1 MENSPKSPEVPVK
14 PPPKKR
20 GRKKKSELA
29 LIAANN
35 ELNTNNIITE
45 TSANTGNNTTPTNP
59 PIPKKRGRKPKGGKI
74 IEVKETVNKTKTFKP
89 NIILH
94 LHCTIEDINSYKQYS
109 DSFYYNPN
117 INNIEP
123 FVDDKYNNNIINS
136 SSTDNIN
143 ALNNINIINNNNVIN
158 EKNEKNNKNNT
169 NNAQNLNI
177 EFNKKFNNLPI
188 KDNDCNIDNPYSL
201 QENITNTDCIEDN
214 TNLKEIWN
222 KINNL
227 SIKLHNNNIKK
238 KSCCFW
244 CTEPFNNPTIYIPK
258 YNTNNHYHVYGS
270 FCSPECATSYLFNE
284 KLDNTTKFERY
295 YLLNNLYS
303 NIYEFNKNIKPAPSP
318 YYLLDKYYGN
328 LTIEEYRRLFRN
340 DKIMIT
346 VDKPMTK
353 IYPEIFED
361 NDEYPTQGIDKKNI
375 KNDNYRLSRKNTNK
389 IKAEYLQENF
399 GL

>member
-1 MENSPKSPEVPVK
+1 MENTPKSPEIPVK

-45 TSANTGNNTTPTNP
+45 TSANTGNNTTPINP

-109 DSFYYNPN
+109 DNFYYNPT
-117 INNIEP
+117 ISNIEP

-143 ALNNINIINNNNVIN
+143 ALNNKNII
-158 EKNEKNNKNNT
+158 NEKNNKNAT
-169 NNAQNLNI
+169 NNNEILNI
-177 EFNKKFNNLPI
+177 EFNKKFDNLST
-188 KDNDCNIDNPYSL
+188 KDNDCNIDDMYNVKEYINKSK
-201 QENITNTDCIEDN
+201 CIEDN
-214 TNLKEIWN
+214 TNLKEIWD

-244 CTEPFNNPTIYIPK
+244 CTEPFDNPTIYIPK
-258 YNTNNHYHVYGS
+258 YNTNNTYHVYGS

-303 NIYEFNKNIKPAPSP
+303 NIYDFNKNIKPAPSP

-361 NDEYPTQGIDKKNI
+361 NDEYPTQGVDKKNT
-375 KNDNYRLSRKNTNK
+375 NNENYRLSRKNTTK

>member
-45 TSANTGNNTTPTNP
+45 TSANTGNNTTPINP

-109 DSFYYNPN
+109 DNFYYNPT
-117 INNIEP
+117 ISNIEP

-143 ALNNINIINNNNVIN
+143 ALNNKNII
-158 EKNEKNNKNNT
+158 NEKNNKNAT
-169 NNAQNLNI
+169 NNNESLNI
-177 EFNKKFNNLPI
+177 EFNKKFDNLST
-188 KDNDCNIDNPYSL
+188 KDNDCNIDDMYNVKEYINKSK
-201 QENITNTDCIEDN
+201 CIEDN
-214 TNLKEIWN
+214 TNLKEIWD

-244 CTEPFNNPTIYIPK
+244 CTEPFDNPTIYIPK
-258 YNTNNHYHVYGS
+258 YNSNNTYHVYGS
-270 FCSPECATSYLFNE
+270 FCSPECGASYLFNE

-303 NIYEFNKNIKPAPSP
+303 NIYDFNKNIKPAPSP

-361 NDEYPTQGIDKKNI
+361 NDEYPTQGIDKKNT
-375 KNDNYRLSRKNTNK
+375 NNENYRLSRKNTNK

>member
-14 PPPKKR
+14 PLPKKR

-35 ELNTNNIITE
+35 ELNTIITE
-45 TSANTGNNTTPTNP
+45 TSANTGNNTGPNNP
-59 PIPKKRGRKPKGGKI
+59 PMPKKRGRKPKGGKI

-136 SSTDNIN
+136 LSTDNIN
-143 ALNNINIINNNNVIN
+143 ALNNINVINENNVIN
-158 EKNEKNNKNNT
+158 EKNNKNN
-169 NNAQNLNI
+169 AQILNI

-188 KDNDCNIDNPYSL
+188 KDNDPNIDSTHNLEQP
-201 QENITNTDCIEDN
+201 ITNTDCIEDN

-244 CTEPFNNPTIYIPK
+244 CTEPFDNPTIYIPK
-258 YNTNNHYHVYGS
+258 YNTNNTYHVYGS
-270 FCSPECATSYLFNE
+270 FCSPECGASYLFNE

-303 NIYEFNKNIKPAPSP
+303 NIYDFNKNIKPAPSP

-361 NDEYPTQGIDKKNI
+361 NDEYPTQGIDKKNT
-375 KNDNYRLSRKNTNK
+375 NNENYRLSRKNTNK

>member
-1 MENSPKSPEVPVK
+1 MENTPKSPEIPVK

-35 ELNTNNIITE
+35 ELNTIITE
-45 TSANTGNNTTPTNP
+45 TSANTGNNTTPNNP
-59 PIPKKRGRKPKGGKI
+59 PMPKKRGRKPKGGKI

-109 DSFYYNPN
+109 DNFYYNPT
-117 INNIEP
+117 ISNIEP

-143 ALNNINIINNNNVIN
+143 ALNNKNII
-158 EKNEKNNKNNT
+158 NEKNNKNAT
-169 NNAQNLNI
+169 NNNEILNI
-177 EFNKKFNNLPI
+177 EFNKKFDNLST
-188 KDNDCNIDNPYSL
+188 KDNDCNIDDMYNVKEYINKSK
-201 QENITNTDCIEDN
+201 CIEDN
-214 TNLKEIWN
+214 TNLKEIWD

-244 CTEPFNNPTIYIPK
+244 CTEPFDNPTIYIPK
-258 YNTNNHYHVYGS
+258 YNSNNTYHVYGS

-303 NIYEFNKNIKPAPSP
+303 NIYDFNKNIKPAPSP

-361 NDEYPTQGIDKKNI
+361 NDEYPTQGIDKKNT
-375 KNDNYRLSRKNTNK
+375 NNENYRLSRKNTNK